1 MNVRKIVEEN
11 RLPIMVVGGAVLC
24 AMGSI
29 AVLKF
34 GRRIFAEREI
44 IKETAK
50 STCEFL
56 DAAFDVGKDAE
67 EYIRITTEAF
77 KTINNGST
85 IIKNANGQAFDVV
98 GALVF
103 GKPIR

>member
-1 MNVRKIVEEN
+1 MDIEKFVKDN
-11 RLPIMVVGGAVLC
+11 RLPIIIVGGAVLG

-34 GRRIFAEREI
+34 GRRIYAEREI

-50 STCEFL
+50 ATSEFL

-67 EYIRITTEAF
+67 EYIRITTDVF

-85 IIKNANGQAFDVV
+85 IIKNINGQAFDVI